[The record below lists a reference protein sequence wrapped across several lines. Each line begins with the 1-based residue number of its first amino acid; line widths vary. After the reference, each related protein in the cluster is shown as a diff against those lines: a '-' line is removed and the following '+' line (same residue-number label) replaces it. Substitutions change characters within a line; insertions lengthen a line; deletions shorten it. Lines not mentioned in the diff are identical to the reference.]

1 MPAIRSA
8 GALAVLDV
16 IDEEQ
21 LCARATA
28 IGERMR
34 ERLAAMAER
43 FPSIVEVRGLSAMTA
58 VEFRHGGDIERPAGD
73 LAAALKA
80 EAAKRGLLRMCG
92 GYGNVLRVMAPAW
105 PPFQRAAV
113 PAASAQN
120 PDLARD

>member
-34 ERLAAMAER
+34 ERFAAMAER
-43 FPSIVEVRGLSAMTA
+43 SPSIVEVRGLSAMTA
-58 VEFRHGGDIERPAGD
+58 VEFCHGGD

-92 GYGNVLRVMAPAW
+92 RYGKVLRVMAPLTIPMALLGEGLEIIEASL
-105 PPFQRAAV
+105 AAIG
-113 PAASAQN
+113 A
-120 PDLARD
+120 